1 MDMATLVRLKKMTWT
16 MEEGLIARWLKHE
29 GDTVSEN
36 EAICEVETEKT
47 TDEIQAPTSGV
58 LLKIVHTEGHT
69 VPVNAVIAVI
79 GSAGEDVSSITEQG
93 GLSALVAGS
102 PSIERQESA
111 ISQPGELTP
120 SLERV
125 RMSPSARRLARE
137 RGIDA
142 TKIKGT
148 GPGGRIISEDVLRV
162 EKSPA
167 GDPTETYRSTPLAG
181 HREVIA
187 DRLALS
193 ARTAVHV
200 PISMEVDMTS
210 GTKLKSDQEK
220 AGTQISYNDLII
232 KAAATSLE
240 EFPRMNSML
249 LGKELRTMRE
259 VNVGIAVGLE
269 DDLLVPVIRN
279 ANRMSLAEI
288 SNNANNLIERAR
300 NHALTT
306 NEMSEG
312 TFTVSNLGMY
322 EVDLFA
328 PIINP
333 PETAI
338 LGVGRIV
345 PKPVAVG
352 GSVTVRP
359 MMTLTLVFDHR
370 VADGV
375 LAAKFLQRMKQILE
389 APEEMIVR
397 TTESGD

>member
-1 MDMATLVRLKKMTWT
+1 
-16 MEEGLIARWLKHE
+16 MEEGLIVRWLKHE
-29 GDTVSEN
+29 GDTVSEG

-47 TDEIQAPTSGV
+47 TDEIQAPASGV
-58 LLKIVHTEGHT
+58 LLKIVHTEGEA

-79 GSAGEDVSSITEQG
+79 GSAGEDVASVPEYSE
-93 GLSALVAGS
+93 LSAPVVGPPSTQRSELTIS
-102 PSIERQESA
+102 PSREPA
-111 ISQPGELTP
+111 P
-120 SLERV
+120 SLERI

-137 RGIDA
+137 RGIDV

-148 GPGGRIISEDVLRV
+148 GPDGRIVAEDVLRGV
-162 EKSPA
+162 EKPEA
-167 GDPTETYRSTPLAG
+167 RHPTEAYRSTPLTG

-240 EFPRMNSML
+240 EFPHMNSML
-249 LGKELRTMRE
+249 LGKELRTMQE
-259 VNVGIAVGLE
+259 INVGVAVGLE

-279 ANRMSLAEI
+279 ANRMSLVEI

-300 NHALTT
+300 NRVLTT
-306 NEMSEG
+306 KEMSEG

-352 GSVTVRP
+352 GSIMVRP

-375 LAAKFLQRMKQILE
+375 LAAKFLQRIKQLLE
-389 APEEMIVR
+389 APEEMVVR
-397 TTESGD
+397 TTESYD